1 MRFYRGVSFLTTFLH
16 TEITMNTAALTK
28 VGIALGILYAAY
40 RFVPNASVKAAV
52 LGVGGVIVAK
62 QLPYVKD
69 VV

>member
-1 MRFYRGVSFLTTFLH
+1 
-16 TEITMNTAALTK
+16 MNTAALTK

-40 RFVPNASVKAAV
+40 RFVPNAGVKAAV